1 MNERRFR
8 RKRGGLPAAQP
19 DFPDVVSFTECT
31 GLMQTPPRT
40 PEEWEAYHKLFTSD
54 LTDEPYWHKSE

>member
-8 RKRGGLPAAQP
+8 RKRGFPVSPP

-40 PEEWEAYHKLFTSD
+40 PEEWEAYRRLFTAD
-54 LTDEPYWHKSE
+54 LTDGSYWHRSE